1 MDWSL
6 LPDLW
11 QATQDTLYMVGVSTL
26 WTVLLGLPLGVLLVI
41 TDRDGLLNMPVL
53 HQILGAIVNIGR
65 SLPFIILMVALIPL
79 TRLIIGTTIGTTA
92 AIVPLIIAAVPF
104 FGRVAET
111 SLREVD
117 SGVIEA
123 ARAMGCSSGQ
133 VVRKVLLPEALPSL
147 VLGITITII
156 SLISYSAI
164 AGAIGAGGLG
174 DLAITYGYERF
185 ETDVMVVTVI
195 VLIVLVQGVQLLGNL
210 LAHNIASRRGN

>member
-123 ARAMGCSSGQ
+123 ARAMGCSSWQ
-133 VVRKVLLPEALPSL
+133 VVRKGWLPEGLPSL
-147 VLGITITII
+147 VLGMTITII
-156 SLISYSAI
+156 SLSSYLCI
-164 AGAIGAGGLG
+164 ACARRGGGLAG
-174 DLAITYGYERF
+174 RAAR
-185 ETDVMVVTVI
+185 
-195 VLIVLVQGVQLLGNL
+195 
-210 LAHNIASRRGN
+210 SR